1 MSKKPSKGGAPALD
15 MTPMVDLAFLLVTF
29 FMLTASFRMAEPVAV
44 DPPSSIG
51 MVDLPDNHILVT
63 IDDKGRAFFGISNS
77 TAKMNALRE
86 MAKRYK
92 VQFTEEQIKKFSG
105 LPSFGVDLKD
115 LPAYIDAKEEAR
127 KNFRGPSGKGQ
138 TGVPLDT
145 ITPNNQ
151 LKDWINIGGTEAV
164 RVWQAAKEKAT
175 ESNSEF
181 KAEKPRYAIKCA
193 STTKYIYVKDVI
205 KTFTDLKLY
214 QFNLIKSLE
223 GGGTVINP
231 TKK

>member
-51 MVDLPDNHILVT
+51 MVDLPDNHIMVT
-63 IDDKGRAFFGISNS
+63 IDEKGRAFFGISNS
-77 TAKMNALRE
+77 TAKMAALRE
-86 MAKRYK
+86 MAAKYK
-92 VQFTEEQIKKFSG
+92 VPFTEQQIVKFSG
-105 LPSFGVDLKD
+105 LPSFGVDIKD
-115 LPAYIDAKEEAR
+115 LPRYIDAKENER
-127 KNFRGPSGKGQ
+127 TNFKGQ

-151 LKDWINIGGTEAV
+151 LKDWIAIGGKKAVETYLDAKKKAEEAN
-164 RVWQAAKEKAT
+164 QD
-175 ESNSEF
+175 F

-193 STTKYIYVKDVI
+193 AKTKYIYVKDVV
-205 KTFTDLKLY
+205 KSFTDLKIY
-214 QFNLIKSLE
+214 QFNLITSLE

-231 TKK
+231 TK

>member
-29 FMLTASFRMAEPVAV
+29 FMLTASFRMAEPVVV

-51 MVDLPDNHILVT
+51 EVALPDNHILVT
-63 IDDKGRAFFGISNS
+63 IDDNGRVFFGISNS

-86 MAKRYK
+86 MAAKYK
-92 VQFTEEQIKKFSG
+92 VPFTDEQIVKFSG
-105 LPSFGVDLKD
+105 LPSFGVDLRD
-115 LPAYIDAKEEAR
+115 LPAYIDAKEEDR
-127 KNFRGPSGKGQ
+127 KNFKPAAGRK

-151 LKDWINIGGTEAV
+151 LKDWIAIGGREAIKMYNEAKA
-164 RVWQAAKEKAT
+164 QAEERGT
-175 ESNSEF
+175 DF
-181 KAEKPRYAIKCA
+181 KAEKPRYAIKSDA
-193 STTKYIYVKDVI
+193 ETKYVYVKDVI
-205 KTFTDLKLY
+205 KTFTDLKIY
-214 QFNLIKSLE
+214 QFNLITSLE

-231 TKK
+231 QK

>member
-29 FMLTASFRMAEPVAV
+29 FMLTASFRMAEPVVV

-51 MVDLPDNHILVT
+51 QVDLPDNHILVT
-63 IDDKGRAFFGISNS
+63 IDNNGRAFFGISNS
-77 TAKMNALRE
+77 TAKKNALIE

-92 VQFTEEQIKKFSG
+92 VNFTEQQVTKFTG
-105 LPSFGVDLKD
+105 LPSFGVDIKD
-115 LPAYIDAKEEAR
+115 LPKYIDATEEQR
-127 KNFRGPSGKGQ
+127 KKFQPQK
-138 TGVPLDT
+138 GVPLDT

-151 LKDWINIGGTEAV
+151 LKDWINIGGTDAV
-164 RVWQAAKEKAT
+164 RVYQEAKQKAT
-175 ESNSEF
+175 EAGAEF

-193 STTKYIYVKDVI
+193 AQTKYIFVKDVI

-214 QFNLIKSLE
+214 QFNLITSLE

-231 TKK
+231 KK

>member
-29 FMLTASFRMAEPVAV
+29 FMLTASFRMAEPVVV

-51 MVDLPDNHILVT
+51 QVDLPDNHIMVT

-86 MAKRYK
+86 MAAKYK
-92 VQFTEEQIKKFSG
+92 VQFTEEQIVKFSG
-105 LPSFGVDLKD
+105 LPSFGVDIKD
-115 LPAYIDAKEEAR
+115 LPKYIDLKEDDR
-127 KNFRGPSGKGQ
+127 KNFQPQK
-138 TGVPLDT
+138 GVPLDT

-151 LKDWINIGGTEAV
+151 LKDWIAIGGRKAVEMYEEA
-164 RVWQAAKEKAT
+164 KLKAS
-175 ESNSEF
+175 ESNAEF

-214 QFNLIKSLE
+214 QFNLITSLE
-223 GGGTVINP
+223 GGGTVIEP
-231 TKK
+231 TK

>member
-29 FMLTASFRMAEPVAV
+29 FMLTASFRMAEPVVV

-51 MVDLPDNHILVT
+51 QVDLPDNHIMVT
-63 IDDKGRAFFGISNS
+63 IDDRGRAFFGISNS

-86 MAKRYK
+86 MAAKYK
-92 VQFTEEQIKKFSG
+92 VNFTEQQIVKFSG
-105 LPSFGVDLKD
+105 LPSFGVDIKD
-115 LPAYIDAKEEAR
+115 LPRYIDAGEEQR
-127 KNFRGPSGKGQ
+127 KRFQPQK
-138 TGVPLDT
+138 GVPIDT

-151 LKDWINIGGTEAV
+151 LKDWIAIGGRKAV
-164 RVWQAAKEKAT
+164 EMYESARRLAAEKQMD
-175 ESNSEF
+175 F
-181 KAEKPRYAIKCA
+181 RGEKPRYAIKCA
-193 STTKYIYVKDVI
+193 AKTKYMYVKDVI

-214 QFNLIKSLE
+214 QFNLITSLE

-231 TKK
+231 TK